1 MDLVE
6 LLLHL
11 NGQSRVSSGAS
22 GATSTGRVSKAAV
35 DATPNTV
42 ESMTQLVSEYKR
54 LLDAALEENKRL
66 RADLEEARSH
76 AAHSPPPPSH
86 SPPPSASSGP
96 PQPLQPVVA
105 NDECVFS
112 GLIPLMDVTTDD
124 IDTFYDQM
132 MFLKQCLMSNR
143 ALSGV
148 GKFVA
153 VRYIGKPAGIKF
165 SCSHPE
171 QDYCIY
177 FLAEKPVDAGRL
189 ASKTF
194 EFFHVCRR
202 TLYTGKQCCK
212 AYYRNGWRR
221 CPRSLDTA
229 LARQIKTWGQLQT
242 ALEVKSTDGPS
253 VHDMSGYSYQNR
265 HDAYDDFPML
275 VRFEEVVGEKVPRG
289 ATGLVRCT
297 CNRIHRALSSRDL
310 VDVF

>member
-42 ESMTQLVSEYKR
+42 ESMTQIVSEYKR

-66 RADLEEARSH
+66 RADLEETRSH
-76 AAHSPPPPSH
+76 AAHSHPPSH

-112 GLIPLMDVTTDD
+112 GLIPLVDVTTND
-124 IDTFYDQM
+124 IYSFYDRM
-132 MFLKQCLMSNR
+132 MFLKKFLMSNR

-153 VRYIGKPAGIKF
+153 VRYIGKPAGIEF
-165 SCSHPE
+165 GCRHPD

-177 FLAEKPVDAGRL
+177 MLAEKPVDAGRL
-189 ASKTF
+189 ASKVF

-202 TLYTGKQCCK
+202 TLYAGKSCCK
-212 AYYRNGWRR
+212 AYYRHGWRR

-229 LARQIKTWGQLQT
+229 LVRQIYTWDELQT
-242 ALEVKSTDGPS
+242 ALHAKSMDGTS
-253 VHDMSGYSYQNR
+253 VHDMRGYSHHNR
-265 HDAYDDFPML
+265 HGAYDHFPMQ
-275 VRFEEVVGEKVPRG
+275 VRFEEVIGEKVPGG
-289 ATGLVRCT
+289 ATGHVRCT
-297 CNRIHRALSSRDL
+297 CNRIHRAPSSRDL
-310 VDVF
+310 ADVF